1 MGAVVPNAGDTFFIN
16 GRPFAGTGNGWNKA
30 TGILDAKDAN
40 GHEFALLPNPAF
52 YSPTGDYK
60 ADSTN
65 STWSGPV
72 PFGGWGGANIDYS
85 VPDYQNMY
93 MAWVSTT
100 STSSI
105 PIAVLPSYH
114 RPDLINYWMKRE
126 SITAWSNS
134 NAALLRQICLRPNPI
149 DHPNFSGSNP
159 ALGGLQN
166 FTTNIV
172 WQASGGNV
180 MPPWDVDNDGDGRPD
195 SVWIDLGYP
204 VQSTAD
210 GRLYKPLFAILCIDL
225 DGRLNVNTSGTAE
238 ATANTIPTGAFP
250 YAGTTGTAGLQL
262 PRGEGLGP
270 SEIDV
275 TAITSASNVAGY
287 AVADF
292 KSLSVGKSG
301 VSFDGRYGTDT
312 ASGKPPQAGTPGVP
326 DKLGL
331 LKHFQFPDDNFPA
344 SLASLSAYGSPSD
357 MWGRMTVGLD
367 FRGQPYY
374 YKPTRTGYAN
384 MWGGE
389 LLNSPYDLNLSR
401 EVGNPGTAYQAQT
414 ADNPFTV
421 FELERLLRPYDGDSQ
436 ELPQRLWQLSG
447 VSRIFSASNS
457 TPQAKLQLPRELT
470 TESWDPPV
478 PSTTYPSKARQA
490 VVRICAPPER
500 ILRSSHYGNAHGGAA
515 DAMD

>member
-1 MGAVVPNAGDTFFIN
+1 MEQQQCRALA
-16 GRPFAGTGNGWNKA
+16 
-30 TGILDAKDAN
+30 AN
-40 GHEFALLPNPAF
+40 LLA
-52 YSPTGDYK
+52 
-60 ADSTN
+60 
-65 STWSGPV
+65 
-72 PFGGWGGANIDYS
+72 
-85 VPDYQNMY
+85 
-93 MAWVSTT
+93 
-100 STSSI
+100 
-105 PIAVLPSYH
+105 
-114 RPDLINYWMKRE
+114 
-126 SITAWSNS
+126 
-134 NAALLRQICLRPNPI
+134 PNPI

-344 SLASLSAYGSPSD
+344 SLASLSA
-357 MWGRMTVGLD
+357 
-367 FRGQPYY
+367 
-374 YKPTRTGYAN
+374 
-384 MWGGE
+384 
-389 LLNSPYDLNLSR
+389 
-401 EVGNPGTAYQAQT
+401 
-414 ADNPFTV
+414 
-421 FELERLLRPYDGDSQ
+421 
-436 ELPQRLWQLSG
+436 
-447 VSRIFSASNS
+447 
-457 TPQAKLQLPRELT
+457 
-470 TESWDPPV
+470 
-478 PSTTYPSKARQA
+478 
-490 VVRICAPPER
+490 
-500 ILRSSHYGNAHGGAA
+500 
-515 DAMD
+515 